1 MDRARIS
8 VSDTASVTKPTTAR
22 FRLGEE
28 TRTAKAFQDY
38 LAVGAMVLGI
48 TLPALFLRP
57 FVGPRSIVLIY
68 LLGVVVLALFVGRGP
83 TLLAAAVSAVAWRVF
98 FLAPI
103 ARVRISDSEDAIMLG
118 IYFVVALLSGLLT
131 TRIRAREK
139 AAHQRDKRSWA
150 LYQMAHDLLGA
161 TTLDQM
167 IEAIVRHMESVFQ
180 APVAVLLA
188 DSAGK
193 LSYQGHPASTYDIAG
208 PEQPIAEWVFDHAQ
222 PAGRF
227 TLNQAQCD
235 TLFVP
240 LLADSRSLGVIGL
253 RWQESS
259 EPSREQTDLLDEWAK
274 DIATAL
280 DRNRWREQYDQA
292 EPQLR
297 H

>member
-1 MDRARIS
+1 MVGLRI
-8 VSDTASVTKPTTAR
+8 AEPVTKPMTPR
-22 FRLGEE
+22 YRLRQE
-28 TRTAKAFQDY
+28 TRTAKAFQEY

-68 LLGVVVLALFVGRGP
+68 LLGVVILALFVGRGP
-83 TLLAAAVSAVAWRVF
+83 TLLAAAASAVAWNVF
-98 FLAPI
+98 FLAPLAKGQI
-103 ARVRISDSEDAIMLG
+103 IDSEDVIMLG
-118 IYFVVALLSGLLT
+118 IYFVVSLVSGQLI

-139 AAHQRDKRSWA
+139 AARQRDKRSSA
-150 LYQMAHDLLGA
+150 LYQMARDLLGA

-167 IEAIVRHMESVFQ
+167 IEAIVRQMESVFQ
-180 APVAVLLA
+180 APIAVLLA

-193 LSYQGHPASTYDIAG
+193 LSYQGHPASTYDISG

-227 TLNQAQCD
+227 TFNLAQCE

-253 RWQESS
+253 RWEESS
-259 EPSREQTDLLDEWAK
+259 QPNREQADLLDEWAK
-274 DIATAL
+274 DMAIAL
-280 DRNRWREQYDQA
+280 DGNRWREKDDQP
-292 EPQLR
+292 EPALKSAST
-297 H
+297 